1 MSRPDKGNS
10 RDFGEDTDGSEH
22 ADHAVGD
29 ALRAPIEAAE
39 AMTERVARLD
49 QARCGRRPPARS
61 AAKLIAGVNT
71 MRENSGLA
79 STTAI

>member
-1 MSRPDKGNS
+1 
-10 RDFGEDTDGSEH
+10 
-22 ADHAVGD
+22 
-29 ALRAPIEAAE
+29 
-39 AMTERVARLD
+39 MTERVARLD

-79 STTAI
+79 SSTAI